1 MRLFRMLMKLIHK
14 NQNGIGLLELMLS
27 LGIIAILLVMATRY
41 FVVTSRNEKVNRAVS
56 QINSVIAA
64 VGNWKGSKPTY
75 ANLSVTELNKY
86 GLLAAAD
93 VSVTGSG
100 QNTTAVIISPFNT
113 NATVTPGKENNS
125 FIITYDGIPSW
136 ACEGLAAKFSIGGSC
151 TADESTGKFV
161 YDSTTAN

>member
-1 MRLFRMLMKLIHK
+1 MLMKLIRK

-56 QINSVIAA
+56 QINSVIAG
-64 VGNWKGSKPTY
+64 VGNWKGSKPNY

-93 VSVTGSG
+93 VSQTGDD
-100 QNTTAVIISPFNT
+100 NNKTDVIISPFNT
-113 NATVTPGKENNS
+113 DATVAPSADNNS
-125 FIITYDGIPSW
+125 FDIVYTGIPNW
-136 ACEGLAAKFSIGGSC
+136 ACEGLAAKFSSGGICASG
-151 TADESTGKFV
+151 TDTGTFT
-161 YDSTTAN
+161 YNSANAN